1 MAVVAMSKTAALD
14 VDRCMAK
21 SKSGKKTKLSK
32 KSRII
37 NTLCMVFFFLVFL
50 GCAVYLFQYFWQIK
64 KSEDE
69 FDDLKAM
76 IVEDDAETD
85 DTDENVPEDED
96 GDTAVVVKSEKFVTV
111 NGKSVLKKFEKLYG
125 ENSDFIGWITI
136 DGTKIDYPVMQ
147 TPEDEEYYIN
157 RDFDGNY
164 SSSGTLFI
172 DTNSDVEKP
181 SDVLL
186 IYGHNMK
193 AGNMFHGLLDFEDED
208 FYEEHKYIDF
218 DTIYGSGT
226 YVVIAAFRD
235 QIYDEDYTG
244 IKYYDFF
251 DAKDAEEFDGFVS
264 YCKSRTSYNITET
277 AEYGDKLICLSTCAY
292 HSENGRF
299 VVLAKKVD

>member
-1 MAVVAMSKTAALD
+1 
-14 VDRCMAK
+14 
-21 SKSGKKTKLSK
+21 
-32 KSRII
+32 
-37 NTLCMVFFFLVFL
+37 
-50 GCAVYLFQYFWQIK
+50 
-64 KSEDE
+64 
-69 FDDLKAM
+69 
-76 IVEDDAETD
+76 
-85 DTDENVPEDED
+85 
-96 GDTAVVVKSEKFVTV
+96 
-111 NGKSVLKKFEKLYG
+111 
-125 ENSDFIGWITI
+125 
-136 DGTKIDYPVMQ
+136 
-147 TPEDEEYYIN
+147 
-157 RDFDGNY
+157 
-164 SSSGTLFI
+164 
-172 DTNSDVEKP
+172 
-181 SDVLL
+181 
-186 IYGHNMK
+186 
-193 AGNMFHGLLDFEDED
+193 MFHGLLDFEDED